1 VPARAGGARGHSLFV
16 CEECGVRL
24 QSRSVR
30 LAGGDDLAVGRF
42 EVEAE
47 LAGLS
52 LLISNLPAIAGSF
65 RCLNSGNATINHAAG
80 FA

>member
-1 VPARAGGARGHSLFV
+1 
-16 CEECGVRL
+16 
-24 QSRSVR
+24 VR